1 MKKLTEKFVVGG
13 FGLALLLLSSV
24 GAASYW
30 SVQKLKEDKQWVT
43 HTNQI
48 LNILDHLNQGF
59 LNAES
64 GQRGF
69 MLTGKADYLK
79 NYGANKRQV
88 YQAFQELRQLTSD
101 NSNQQ
106 RRLAILKPLIDRRFH
121 LLEELINLLKQ
132 NSSNRASLIVITEQN
147 YAVSKE
153 FQVIS
158 QVIKDEEII
167 LLRQRTALTNYRVHQ
182 IIIVI
187 SVGYGLSFTLLIGVY
202 LLLQKQIRI
211 NQQLSQEA
219 IHLEKQAAKAKLA
232 NILETVSDAFIALDC
247 NWCYTYVNERAG
259 QIFNRVPTELIG
271 KNIWQE
277 FPEGVGQKFYHAYY
291 QAVAEQ
297 KIIEIEEYYPPW
309 DRWFENRIYPSKE
322 GLSIFFQDIT
332 RRKLAEITLEKS
344 EKRYRSLVI
353 ATAQAVWIA
362 DANGLPKEFS
372 SWRSLTG
379 QSEEEVMGWGWLD
392 AIHPEDRQLTESIW
406 NQAFTQKNIYKL
418 EHRVRVADGS
428 YRFFAVRAIPVLDA
442 NEQIMEWVGTHTDIT
457 ETKLADEAL
466 QQAKA
471 ELEIKVEER
480 TAELHRL
487 NEDLKRSNQELE
499 QFAYVASHDLQE
511 PLRAVAGYSQLLG
524 EEYQEYLDESAREY
538 LTYIVDGATRMRQLI
553 QDLLAFSRVGTRGQA
568 FVPTDCNLVLKQALN
583 NLQVAIAES
592 KAIITHDPLPTVLAD
607 KTQLVQLFQNLIGN
621 AIKFRQGESPQI
633 HIGVIKGAENFES
646 ELESDKVAQQED
658 QFLNPKSVLESYDRQ
673 LPAIRLSATSQNL
686 KSNECLFWVQD
697 NGIGIK
703 PQYLERIFEVFR
715 RLHTRREFAGTGIGL
730 AICKKIVERHGSRI
744 WAESQL
750 GVGTI
755 FYFTLN
761 KN

>member
-1 MKKLTEKFVVGG
+1 MRQLTEKFVIGG

-24 GAASYW
+24 GAASFW

-48 LNILDHLNQGF
+48 LNILDRLNNGF

-64 GQRGF
+64 GQRAF
-69 MLTGKADYLK
+69 MLAGKVDYLK
-79 NYGANKRQV
+79 NYGTNKQEV
-88 YQAFQELRQLTSD
+88 YQSFQSLRQLTRD
-101 NSNQQ
+101 NPNQQ
-106 RRLAILKPLIDRRFH
+106 RRLDTLKPLIDRRFN
-121 LLEELINLLKQ
+121 LLEELIDLLKQ
-132 NSSNRASLIVITEQN
+132 NSSDRTKLIVITEQN
-147 YAVSKE
+147 HTVTKQ
-153 FQVIS
+153 FQLIS
-158 QVIKDEEII
+158 QLMKDEEII
-167 LLRQRTALTNYRVHQ
+167 LLQHRTALTNYRVNQ
-182 IIIVI
+182 IIFVI
-187 SVGYGLSFTLLIGVY
+187 SVGYALSFALLICVY
-202 LLLQKQIRI
+202 ILLHKQIRI
-211 NQQLSQEA
+211 NKALSEEA
-219 IHLEKQAAKAKLA
+219 IHLEKQAAKAQLA
-232 NILETVSDAFIALDC
+232 NILETVSDAFIALDN

-259 QIFNRVPTELIG
+259 QIFNRNRQELIG
-271 KNIWQE
+271 KNIWEE

-297 KIIEIEEYYPPW
+297 RVLEIEEYYPPW
-309 DRWFENRIYPSKE
+309 DRWFENRIYPAKE

-332 RRKLAEITLEKS
+332 RRKLAEITLEES

-362 DANGLPKEFS
+362 DAHGLPKEFS
-372 SWRSLTG
+372 SWRTLTG
-379 QSEEEVMGWGWLD
+379 QSEEEVKDWGWLD

-406 NQAFTQKNIYKL
+406 NQAFAQKSIYNV
-418 EHRVRVADGS
+418 EHRVRVTDGS

-442 NEQIMEWVGTHTDIT
+442 NEQIIEWVGTHTDIT
-457 ETKLADEAL
+457 ERKLADEAL
-466 QQAKA
+466 KQAKV
-471 ELEIKVEER
+471 ELEIKVAER
-480 TAELHRL
+480 TAELYKL

-524 EEYQEYLDESAREY
+524 QEYQECLDESAREY

-568 FVPTDCNLVLKQALN
+568 FVATDCNIVLHQALS

-592 KAIITHDPLPTVLAD
+592 QAMITHDPLPTVLAD

-633 HIGVIKGAENFES
+633 HIGVAKTAEN
-646 ELESDKVAQQED
+646 LEP
-658 QFLNPKSVLESYDRQ
+658 NPDW
-673 LPAIRLSATSQNL
+673 
-686 KSNECLFWVQD
+686 LFWVKD

-730 AICKKIVERHGSRI
+730 AICKKIVERHGGRI

-750 GVGTI
+750 GIGTT